1 MLQCHQGFLL
11 REQREVRGGRSRQ
24 MPKAGR
30 KAKTAWAE
38 FKESWEMILDI
49 EREGLKLT
57 EVEADKNYELI
68 KQKLGQVE
76 GLVKK
81 RNAALKRYL
90 RYVKRGE

>member
-1 MLQCHQGFLL
+1 
-11 REQREVRGGRSRQ
+11 
-24 MPKAGR
+24 MPKAGQ
-30 KAKTAWAE
+30 KAKAAWAE

-57 EVEADKNYELI
+57 EVEAGKNYELI
-68 KQKLGQVE
+68 KERLGQVE
-76 GLVKK
+76 GLVRK

>member
-1 MLQCHQGFLL
+1 
-11 REQREVRGGRSRQ
+11 
-24 MPKAGR
+24 MPRAGR
-30 KAKTAWAE
+30 NAKAA
-38 FKESWEMILDI
+38 WEMILDI

-68 KQKLGQVE
+68 KEKLGQVE

-90 RYVKRGE
+90 RYVKRGD

>member
-1 MLQCHQGFLL
+1 
-11 REQREVRGGRSRQ
+11 
-24 MPKAGR
+24 MPRAGR
-30 KAKTAWAE
+30 KAKAAWAE

-68 KQKLGQVE
+68 KEKLGQVE

-90 RYVKRGE
+90 RYVKRGD

>member
-1 MLQCHQGFLL
+1 
-11 REQREVRGGRSRQ
+11 

-30 KAKTAWAE
+30 KAQVAWAE

-57 EVEADKNYELI
+57 EVEADKNYDLI
-68 KQKLGQVE
+68 KERLRQAE

-81 RNAALKRYL
+81 RNDALKRYL
-90 RYVKRGE
+90 RHTKEGE

>member
-1 MLQCHQGFLL
+1 MLQCHHGFLL
-11 REQREVRGGRSRQ
+11 REEREVRVGRNRH
-24 MPKAGR
+24 MPKAGK
-30 KAKTAWAE
+30 KARAAWAE
-38 FKESWEMILDI
+38 FKESWEMIVDI

-68 KQKLGQVE
+68 RERLGQVE

-90 RYVKRGE
+90 RYVKLGE